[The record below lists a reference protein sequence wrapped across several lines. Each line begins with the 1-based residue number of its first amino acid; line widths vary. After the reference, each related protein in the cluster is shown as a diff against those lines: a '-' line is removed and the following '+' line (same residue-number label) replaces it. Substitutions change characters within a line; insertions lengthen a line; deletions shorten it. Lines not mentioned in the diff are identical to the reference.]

1 MKTIYNWIFTA
12 VFAFISTAAFSQGT
26 ITGSVVDGSMGQPLP
41 GANVMIKGSSTGT
54 STDFDGNFTLSVNQN
69 SGTVTVSYIGFV
81 AKQVSYTLTN
91 GTANIGTV
99 SLQPDAEELE
109 GVVVTGVID
118 IAKDRETPVAVST
131 IRASEIQEKLGSQE
145 FPEILRSTP
154 SIYVTKQGGGYGDSR
169 INIRGFDTN
178 NSAVMINGVP
188 VNDMENGSVY
198 WSNWAGL
205 SDVTSAMQVQR
216 GLGSSKLA
224 VSSVGGTINVITKS
238 SDREEG
244 GSVSTSVGNDNYL
257 KTVVSYNTGVL
268 ENGLSVSAL
277 FSRTAGDGY
286 VDGTSFEGYNYFLA
300 LGYKPNDNHDFQFTV
315 TGAPQQHNQRGFAP
329 TLNDYIKYGQNGD
342 PDRRYNS
349 DYGYRKGKEFTFGG
363 NFYHKPVASV
373 NWDWKISD
381 NSTLSTALYASFGR
395 GGSIGSI
402 GRING
407 DQSYSSTFK
416 DANGLIRVDDIV
428 AWNSGVNVPDFG
440 APRAGYTGGGNPQYQ
455 GQYVNGNSYPS
466 PFDGVDD
473 GDHIYGPEN
482 GISQRSSVN
491 SHNWYGAIINF
502 NNEINENWSWDL
514 GVDLR
519 TYKGYHYRRL
529 VDLLGADAY
538 VDNDDINNPYSIS
551 TETYSPKVGNTWNV
565 FKNVDDEVKIDY
577 YNLGYVNWIGGFGQL
592 EYSNDIISAFVQG
605 AISNQGFKRE
615 DPFNYLDSDPE
626 QETDWINRIGGN
638 IKGGVN
644 YNINQQHNV
653 FVNAG
658 FYSKQPLFDAVF
670 LNFVNDVND
679 NLTNEKIVGLE
690 VGYGFR
696 STEFTAD
703 VNLYRTSW
711 KDRFLSEGVTVN
723 GDVDGSANFEGIE
736 QVHSGIEL
744 VANYQPMHQYFDIY
758 GMLSVGNW
766 EYKGNVNADVYDSG
780 QNLVGTYTLYL
791 DDVKVGDAAQVT
803 SRLGVGIQ
811 PVEGLRFDASWD
823 RASKLFAD
831 FAGDSGSLVDQFGNP
846 DNQGALE
853 LPDYNLF
860 DAGLSYKLKVGS
872 EKDKAINLRLNV
884 NNVFDTTYISES
896 DTNIFAETGDPT
908 YKGIS
913 TSNRVYFGWGR
924 SWNLSVRYNF

>member
-1 MKTIYNWIFTA
+1 MKTIFNWIFTA
-12 VFAFISTAAFSQGT
+12 VIALITTTAFSQGT
-26 ITGSVVDGSMGQPLP
+26 VTGSVVDGGMGQPLP
-41 GANVMIKGSSTGT
+41 GANVMVKGSSTGT
-54 STDFDGNFTLSVNQN
+54 STDFDGNFTLNVNQD
-69 SGTVTVSYIGFV
+69 SGTVTVSYIGFI
-81 AKQVSYTLTN
+81 AKEVSYSLSN
-91 GTANIGTV
+91 GTADIGTV
-99 SLQPDAEELE
+99 SLQPDSQELE

-238 SDREEG
+238 SEREEG

-257 KTVVSYNTGVL
+257 KTVASYNTGVL

-286 VDGTSFEGYNYFLA
+286 VDGTAFEGYNYFLA
-300 LGYKPNDNHDFQFTV
+300 LGYKPNDKHDFQFTV
-315 TGAPQQHNQRGFAP
+315 TGAPQQHNQRSFAP
-329 TLNDYIKYGQNGD
+329 TLNDYIRYSHNGD

-349 DYGYRKGKEFTFGG
+349 DYGYRNGKEFTFGG
-363 NFYHKPVASV
+363 NFYHKPVASI

-381 NSTLSTALYASFGR
+381 NSSLSTALYASFGR

-416 DANGLIRVDDIV
+416 DANGLIRVDDII
-428 AWNSGVNVPDFG
+428 AWNGGANIPDFG
-440 APRAGYTGGGNPQYQ
+440 APRAGYTGGGPGQYQ
-455 GQYVNGNSYPS
+455 GQHINGNSYPA
-466 PFDGVDD
+466 PFDSVDD
-473 GDHIYGPEN
+473 GDHIYGSEN

-514 GVDLR
+514 GADLR

-538 VDNDDINNPYSIS
+538 VDNDDINNPYSFS

-565 FKNVDDEVKIDY
+565 FKSVDDEVKVDY
-577 YNLGYVNWIGGFGQL
+577 YSLGYVNWIGGFGQL
-592 EYSNDIISAFVQG
+592 EYSNDVISAFVQG

-638 IKGGVN
+638 IKGGLN
-644 YNINQQHNV
+644 YNIDEKHNV

-670 LNFVNDVND
+670 LNNLNDIND
-679 NLTNEKIVGLE
+679 NLTNEKILGLE

-696 STEFTAD
+696 TSEFTAD

-711 KDRFLSEGVTVN
+711 KDRFLSESVTVD
-723 GDVDGSANFEGIE
+723 GDIGGSANFEGIE
-736 QVHSGIEL
+736 QVHTGVEV
-744 VANYQPMHQYFDIY
+744 VANYRPMHQFFDVY

-766 EYKGNVNADVYDSG
+766 EYKGDVDANVFDSG
-780 QNLVGTYTLYL
+780 QNLVGTYTLFL
-791 DDVKVGDAAQVT
+791 DGAKVGDAAQVT
-803 SRLGVGIQ
+803 SRLGVGIN
-811 PVEGLRFDASWD
+811 PLEGLRFDASWD
-823 RASKLFAD
+823 RASKLYAD
-831 FAGDSGSLVDQFGNP
+831 FAGDAGDFVEQFGNP

-860 DAGLSYKLKVGS
+860 DAGLSYKLKVGK
-872 EKDKAINLRLNV
+872 ENDKAINLRLNV

-896 DTNIFAETGDPT
+896 DTNVFAEAGDAT

-913 TSNRVYFGWGR
+913 TNNRVFFGWGR